1 MTKTNATRTLFMAA
15 ALLGA
20 SSALAPALA
29 QDAQELTVY
38 SGRGESLVQ
47 PLIDKFEAE
56 TGIEVEVRYG
66 GTAEMAVL
74 LLEEGEA
81 SPADVFWAQDPGALG
96 AVGDLFAPLP
106 DDIIASIPEQLRD
119 EDGRWAAASAR
130 ARVFVYSPE
139 RVSEEDMPSS
149 ITDLT
154 DEKYR
159 GRVAW
164 APTNGSFQAHLTALR
179 VLLGEEET
187 KAWLEAMIAND
198 TQVYSN
204 NGSQLQAIADGEVD
218 FGLVNHYYLLRNKAT
233 DENFPVEQALF
244 EDGDNGNL
252 LMAAGVGVMAS
263 SDNKEEAEQFV
274 EFLLSE
280 EAQTYFAQDN
290 NEYAITEGADNSGI
304 EPSLEEVIAASP
316 DLDLNDI
323 DDLEGT
329 LDLLREVGLL

>member
-1 MTKTNATRTLFMAA
+1 MIKTTATRTLFLAA

-20 SSALAPALA
+20 SSALAPAFA
-29 QDAQELTVY
+29 QDAETLTVY
-38 SGRGESLVQ
+38 SGRGDTFAQ
-47 PLIDKFEAE
+47 PLIDRFEEE

-74 LLEEGEA
+74 LLEEGDA

-106 DDIIASIPEQLRD
+106 DDVIASIPTQLRD
-119 EDGRWAAASAR
+119 NDGRWAAASAR
-130 ARVFVYSPE
+130 ARTLVYSPE
-139 RVSEEDMPSS
+139 RVEDAELPAS
-149 ITDLT
+149 IADLAGE
-154 DEKYR
+154 DYR
-159 GRVAW
+159 GRVGW

-204 NGSQLQAIADGEVD
+204 NGSQLQAIADGEID
-218 FGLVNHYYLLRNKAT
+218 FALVNHYYLLRNKAS
-233 DENFPVEQALF
+233 DPAFPVEQTLF
-244 EDGDNGNL
+244 EEGDAGNL
-252 LMAAGVGVMAS
+252 LMAAGAGVLAS
-263 SDNKEEAEQFV
+263 SDNQEAAQQFV
-274 EFLLSE
+274 AYLLSE
-280 EAQTYFAQDN
+280 ESQSYFAQDN
-290 NEYAITEGADNSGI
+290 LEYAVTEGADNSGI
-304 EPSLEEVIAASP
+304 EPSIEDVIAASP
-316 DLDLNDI
+316 ELDLNDI